1 MCVFIRKV
9 NDELIKREVSDKE
22 VLLMIRADLL
32 NLAV

>member
-9 NDELIKREVSDKE
+9 NVELIKCEVSDKE